1 MPPPTFAFGIAH
13 LPMLGWLAAAAAPV
27 LIHLLSRRKYRETS
41 WAAME
46 YLMAAMRRQARKVQ
60 IEQWLLLAVRTL
72 LIALLVLAVAEP
84 YAERLGLALAPGERT
99 HHVLVLDG
107 SYSMAY
113 KPTDKSRFERAKELA
128 ARIVDESPQ
137 GDAFTLILMATPP
150 RVVVATPAFEAS
162 QIREEIENLEPL
174 HTGADLPTTITAIA
188 QLLDNARRENPRLQ
202 QHEVHFLTDLQRT
215 TWAPNLGETAMA
227 EFRRQ
232 ADELAQSAELS
243 VIDLG
248 QPSAENLA
256 VTSLAAAESVVT
268 VGRTVDVETSLKDFG
283 HRQRAHQ
290 NVELIVDGRRA
301 AQQFVDVAA
310 GGEVAIRFSYRFETP
325 GDHSLEVRAQG
336 DALDV
341 DNHRYLVVP
350 VRQSIRALCVDGRP
364 SGEPFHGAADYLAAA
379 LAPQAG
385 RSGRAPVDV
394 DLVTESALLER
405 DLGSYECVFLSNV
418 AQFTASEARALDAY
432 LSHGGSLVF
441 FLGDQVK
448 ADRYNRELG
457 PETAG
462 RRILPARL
470 ETPVAQAQ
478 SGLDPLGYRHPIV
491 QAFRGR
497 DKAGL
502 LTTPVSKY
510 FKLTVPKDSAAKV
523 ALALANGD
531 PLVVEEPIRHGRVV
545 LVATSADTSWT
556 PMPIWPSFLPLVQ
569 EILAWCVSGQ
579 SQQRNV
585 EVGEPLEA
593 SVAAAAVD
601 APVSV
606 ERPDGQTR
614 SIPLHTEGDYSGWS
628 YTETF
633 RSGMYTARLGP
644 PVSRSQSFAVNVNT
658 TESNL
663 NPIGVDELQSEVLQ
677 GIPFAYQTTWQALDA
692 RAAGP
697 TIRPGRLHVELLY
710 VVLGLLFVDT
720 FLAWR
725 FGHHSL

>member
-1 MPPPTFAFGIAH
+1 MPPPIFAFGIAH
-13 LPMLGWLAAAAAPV
+13 LPMLGWLAAAAAPL

-46 YLMAAMRRQARKVQ
+46 YLMAAMRRQARKIQ

-72 LIALLVLAVAEP
+72 LVVLLVLAMAEP
-84 YAERLGLALAPGERT
+84 YAERMGLALAPGGRT

-107 SYSMAY
+107 SYSMACT
-113 KPTDKSRFERAKELA
+113 PTDKSRFARAKELA

-137 GDAFTLILMATPP
+137 GDGFTLVLMAAPP

-162 QIREEIENLEPL
+162 QIREEIENLEMV
-174 HTGADLPTTITAIA
+174 HTGADLPATVAAIG
-188 QLLDNARRENPRLQ
+188 QLLDHARRESPRLQ

-215 TWAPNLGETAMA
+215 TWAPNLSEAAMA

-232 ADELAQSAELS
+232 TDELTQSAQLV

-256 VTSLAAAESVVT
+256 ITSFTVAESVVT
-268 VGRTVDVETSLKDFG
+268 VGRTVDLAVSLKDFG
-283 HRQRAHQ
+283 RRRRARQP
-290 NVELIVDGRRA
+290 VELIVDGRRA
-301 AQQFVDVAA
+301 AQQYVDVPA
-310 GGEVAIRFSYRFETP
+310 GGEASVRFLYRFETP
-325 GDHSLEVRAQG
+325 GDHALEVRAQG

-341 DNHRYLVVP
+341 DNHRYLVVV

-385 RSGRAPVDV
+385 RSERALVEV

-418 AQFTASEARALDAY
+418 AQFTASEARVLDAY
-432 LSHGGSLVF
+432 LNHGGSLVF
-441 FLGDQVK
+441 FLGDQVVP
-448 ADRYNRELG
+448 DRYNRELG
-457 PETAG
+457 PGAAD
-462 RRILPARL
+462 RRLLPARL
-470 ETPVAQAQ
+470 ETVAAQSQ

-497 DKAGL
+497 DKSGL

-510 FKLTVPKDSAAKV
+510 FKLALPKGSTAKI

-531 PLVVEEPIRHGRVV
+531 PLVVAEPIRRGRVV

-556 PMPIWPSFLPLVQ
+556 PMPVWPSFLPLVQ

-614 SIPLHTEGDYSGWS
+614 SVPLRTEGDYSGWS
-628 YTETF
+628 CAETF

-644 PVSRSQSFAVNVNT
+644 PVARSQSFAVNVNT
-658 TESNL
+658 AESDL
-663 NPIGVDELQSEVLQ
+663 SAIGVDELQSDVWQ

-692 RAAGP
+692 QAAGP
-697 TIRPGRLHVELLY
+697 TARPGRLHVELLY

-725 FGHHSL
+725 FGHYRV